1 MRSYTPPMG
10 DKKPKKNSSGS
21 SDKHKAKQADS
32 AANRAASAP
41 KADLG
46 KKDKKK

>member
-1 MRSYTPPMG
+1 MG
-10 DKKPKKNSSGS
+10 DKKPKKNSSGTG
-21 SDKHKAKQADS
+21 DKYKAQQAGN
-32 AANRAASAP
+32 AANRAASVP

>member
-1 MRSYTPPMG
+1 MG

-21 SDKHKAKQADS
+21 GDKHKAKEAKNATD
-32 AANRAASAP
+32 RAASVP

-46 KKDKKK
+46 KKDKRK

>member
-1 MRSYTPPMG
+1 MG
-10 DKKPKKNSSGS
+10 DKKPKKNSSGAA
-21 SDKHKAKQADS
+21 DKYKAKQSGD